1 MKMLKGRKEEKVGVN
16 KNFNSQMRGGLAMS
30 RKILAGLV
38 VLAFVLVASTAWADC
53 GDPLSYRVV
62 PLSDANTAVAKL
74 YLQNTEGMA
83 GVTIPLSFGAPGSDI
98 ECTNIDFTGSRV
110 AHFLRYPQI
119 DNENKRILIGLIRA
133 LDANVDDVL
142 PPGEGL
148 IATFHFSSKNSR
160 CVPELKLINWP
171 LSAGELC
178 FNMVDENGRSISMKK
193 IKDEDIQIPIKFG
206 DEKEVEESQPA
217 HFKLERNF
225 PNPFNPET
233 VIKFTL
239 PHDSHVSLN
248 VYNILGQVVNTLVD
262 EALPA
267 GNHSVIWDGKNE
279 QGRDV
284 ASGVYFYRIKA
295 GDFESIQKMTLLR

>member
-1 MKMLKGRKEEKVGVN
+1 MLKGRKEEKVRVN
-16 KNFNSQMRGGLAMS
+16 RNFNSQVRGGLEMY

-38 VLAFVLVASTAWADC
+38 VVTFVLAASTAMADRSD
-53 GDPLSYRVV
+53 GLSYRIT
-62 PLSDANTAVAKL
+62 PSDDSKTTTAEL
-74 YLQNTEGMA
+74 YLQNTQGMA
-83 GVTIPLSFGAPGSDI
+83 GATIPLSFGVPGSDI

-110 AHFLRYPQI
+110 EHFAYHLTQI

-133 LDANVDDVL
+133 IDQDVDDVL
-142 PPGEGL
+142 TPGEGP
-148 IATFHFSSKNSR
+148 IATFYFSSKNSR
-160 CVPELKLINWP
+160 YVPELKLTTWP

-178 FNMVDENGRSISMKK
+178 FHMVDENGKTISMKK
-193 IKDEDIQIPIKFG
+193 TEDVDIQIPIKSG
-206 DEKEVEESQPA
+206 DVKGFEGAVPA
-217 HFKLERNF
+217 SFKMEQNS

-233 VIKFTL
+233 VIKFSLPQDARVTL
-239 PHDSHVSLN
+239 K
-248 VYNILGQVVNTLVD
+248 VYNVLGQVVNTLVD

-267 GNHSVIWDGKNE
+267 GNHSATWDGKNE